1 MGEQGV
7 AGGMSGGGSSTYGLP
22 DIAAAKSI
30 PWNVELDRGLRSSKL
45 GTNNYFSLLLSLS
58 DIALSLSL
66 SPKLLNPKPLNSEP
80 ETSSKY

>member
-7 AGGMSGGGSSTYGLP
+7 AGGMSGGASSTYGLP

-45 GTNNYFSLLLSLS
+45 GTNNYFSPLLLSLS
-58 DIALSLSL
+58 DIARSF
-66 SPKLLNPKPLNSEP
+66 SPPN
-80 ETSSKY
+80 Y

>member
-45 GTNNYFSLLLSLS
+45 GTNNYFSLLLISLS
-58 DIALSLSL
+58 DIARSLSL

-80 ETSSKY
+80 KTSS

>member
-7 AGGMSGGGSSTYGLP
+7 AGGMSGGASSTYGLP

-45 GTNNYFSLLLSLS
+45 GTNNYFSLLL
-58 DIALSLSL
+58 LSLFV

-80 ETSSKY
+80 ETTSKY